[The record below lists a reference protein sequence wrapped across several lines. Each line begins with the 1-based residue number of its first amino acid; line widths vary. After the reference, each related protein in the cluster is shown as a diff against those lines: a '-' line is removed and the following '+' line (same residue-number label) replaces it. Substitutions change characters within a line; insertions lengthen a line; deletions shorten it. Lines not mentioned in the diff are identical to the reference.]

1 MRVLLP
7 LAVLAI
13 LGPVVALVYANGWV
27 NIGRDG
33 PLLSR
38 DEDLMEISPFV
49 ALIQSTQRFRH
60 ESSCAT
66 AEFLTTT
73 VIDNEADGENRF
85 LEKFVAGI
93 RGECYVFGLAEQ
105 ETEPVFQSIKDSGVL
120 PETAYV
126 FSLFVYDPNIEGGS
140 AGYAEETVGLFADP
154 ESCNRVEHG
163 ARELNLP
170 TRRCVLWNGRDL
182 L

>member
-1 MRVLLP
+1 MRILLS

-13 LGPVVALVYANGWV
+13 LGPVVALVYANGWA

-33 PLLSR
+33 PLLPR
-38 DEDLMEISPFV
+38 DEDLMEVSPFL
-49 ALIQSTQRFRH
+49 ALMQSAQRFRY

-66 AEFLTTT
+66 ADFLTTT
-73 VIDNEADGENRF
+73 VIENESDEANAF

-93 RGECYVFGLAEQ
+93 RGECYVFGLS
-105 ETEPVFQSIKDSGVL
+105 TRSTGPVFQTIKDSGVV

-126 FSLFVYDPNIEGGS
+126 FSLFVYDPNIEGGP
-140 AGYAEETVGLFADP
+140 AGYAEETVGLFADR
-154 ESCNRVEHG
+154 ESCDRVEHA

-170 TRRCVLWNGRDL
+170 TRRCVPWNGRDL